1 MANQAGMSEVNM
13 YAKKV
18 MLWQSEEQ
26 SSLEIKKTEHAKLVW
41 LEQMAF
47 QCAIFCPPFSFW

>member
-1 MANQAGMSEVNM
+1 MSEVNM

-18 MLWQSEEQ
+18 RLWQSEEQ